1 VNIYERAKATGLENF
16 YKVLYRHG
24 SSFDHSDTWGV
35 QAFLE
40 RSPEGPVLRSEP
52 NENLVPQSLFAACT
66 FAQIAVT
73 IGRVF
78 GFALQGAEDEM
89 MNVAREGLT
98 VIPNAESEQ

>member
-73 IGRVF
+73 IGRLF

-98 VIPNAESEQ
+98 PGWPASSNV